1 MTKTYLKFR
10 SRVTV
15 LSCFLIFAWAGLTA
29 RLFQIMV
36 IDSAAYREQGF
47 SQSQKNE
54 KLLAVRGNIYDRN
67 DRPLTRNII
76 QYSLGAHP
84 SKIKNKQSFSEL
96 IAEATG
102 REAENYIV
110 KLESKSDFVYLDRN
124 LRRDKVESILGTR
137 IAGLVIERKSRRS
150 YPHSNVAAQIVG
162 FTDVDDEGLV
172 GIEKEFNTLLSG
184 TPGWVVKQVNG
195 EGRSQIKTSFP
206 MMPPVDGA
214 NIQLTIDLEY
224 QSILQEELARRVN
237 ESNAKGAMGV
247 LIDPQTGA
255 ILAMASLPDYDPN
268 RPGTSPTENQK
279 NKAITDQFEPGST
292 YKVVAATAA
301 VATQTVSLFDEFY
314 CEDGQFTVAGKTIT
328 DHEKFG
334 LLTFPQI
341 IAHSSNVG
349 TIKIAQ
355 ELGRNPLYRY
365 SRDFGFGTLTGIRF
379 PGETQGT
386 LRQIKDW
393 SEISLAEVS
402 IGYEVGVTALQMV
415 SAYAAIANGG
425 FLLKP
430 RLVEQI
436 LGQNGNVVYA
446 EKPEVIRK
454 VADPEIMA
462 TVKDMLVEVV
472 KTGTGTKARIQG
484 WSVAGKTG
492 TAHKFMD
499 GSYSDKYISNFAGF
513 FPAENPQVV
522 GIIILDEPKYGLHW
536 GGYGAAPVFR
546 RVAQRIINMDDSIQ
560 YQKPKT
566 KRFNTM
572 IADNQNVAVPTSIP
586 ALNTVSPYSAYQ
598 DGYTIV
604 PDVRGMSI
612 RKAKQILIAANLRAD
627 FTGSGHVVWQSP
639 KPGTK
644 KLPGSICTMGLN

>member
-15 LSCFLIFAWAGLTA
+15 LSFFLIFAWVCLTA

-47 SQSQKNE
+47 RQSQKNE
-54 KLLAVRGNIYDRN
+54 TLLAVRGNIYDRH

-76 QYSLGAHP
+76 HYSLGAHP

-102 REAENYIV
+102 REAENYIG

-162 FTDVDDEGLV
+162 FTDVDDEGLI

-206 MMPPVDGA
+206 MMLPVDGA

-247 LIDPQTGA
+247 LMDPQTGA

-268 RPGTSPTENQK
+268 RPSASPTENQK

-355 ELGRNPLYRY
+355 ELGRNPLYQY

-379 PGETQGT
+379 PGEMQGT

-472 KTGTGTKARIQG
+472 KTGTGSKARIQG
-484 WSVAGKTG
+484 WSIAGKTG

-522 GIIILDEPKYGLHW
+522 GIIVLDEPKYGLHW

-560 YQKPKT
+560 YHKPKT
-566 KRFNTM
+566 KRFNTV
-572 IADNQNVAVPTSIP
+572 IADNQNVTVPTSIP
-586 ALNTVSPYSAYQ
+586 ALNTVSPYPPYQ

>member
-15 LSCFLIFAWAGLTA
+15 LSCFLIFAWVGLTA

-54 KLLAVRGNIYDRN
+54 KLLAVRGNIYDRH

-76 QYSLGAHP
+76 HYSLGAHP

-96 IAEATG
+96 IAKATG
-102 REAENYIV
+102 REAENYIG

-247 LIDPQTGA
+247 LMDPQTGA

-355 ELGRNPLYRY
+355 ELGRNPLYQY

-379 PGETQGT
+379 PGETKGT

-472 KTGTGTKARIQG
+472 KTGTGSKARIQG

-560 YQKPKT
+560 YHKPKT

-572 IADNQNVAVPTSIP
+572 IADNQNVTVPTSIP
-586 ALNTVSPYSAYQ
+586 ALNTVSPYPAYQ

>member
-15 LSCFLIFAWAGLTA
+15 LSCFLIFAWVGLTA

-54 KLLAVRGNIYDRN
+54 KLLAVRGNIYDRH

-76 QYSLGAHP
+76 HYSLGAHP

-247 LIDPQTGA
+247 LMDPQTGA

-355 ELGRNPLYRY
+355 ELGRNPLYQY

-560 YQKPKT
+560 YHKPKT

-572 IADNQNVAVPTSIP
+572 IADNQNVTVPTSIP

>member
-15 LSCFLIFAWAGLTA
+15 LSCFLIFAWVGLTA

-54 KLLAVRGNIYDRN
+54 TLLAVRGNIYDRH

-76 QYSLGAHP
+76 HYSLGAHP

-96 IAEATG
+96 IAKATG
-102 REAENYIV
+102 REAENYIG

-224 QSILQEELARRVN
+224 QSILQEELARRIN

-247 LIDPQTGA
+247 LMDPQTGA

-268 RPGTSPTENQK
+268 RPGASPTENQK

-355 ELGRNPLYRY
+355 ELGRNPLYQY

-472 KTGTGTKARIQG
+472 KTGTGSKARIQG

-560 YQKPKT
+560 YHKPKT

-572 IADNQNVAVPTSIP
+572 IADNQNVTVPTSIT
-586 ALNTVSPYSAYQ
+586 ALNTVSPYPAYQ

>member
-15 LSCFLIFAWAGLTA
+15 LSCFLIFAWVGLTA

-47 SQSQKNE
+47 RQSQKNE
-54 KLLAVRGNIYDRN
+54 TLLAVRGNIYDRHN
-67 DRPLTRNII
+67 RPLTRNII
-76 QYSLGAHP
+76 HYSLGAHP

-102 REAENYIV
+102 KKAENYIG

-124 LRRDKVESILGTR
+124 LRREKVESILGKR

-150 YPHSNVAAQIVG
+150 YPHSNVAAQLVG

-195 EGRSQIKTSFP
+195 EGRSQIKTNFP
-206 MMPPVDGA
+206 MMSPVDGA

-237 ESNAKGAMGV
+237 ESNARGAMGV
-247 LIDPQTGA
+247 LMNPQTGA

-268 RPGTSPTENQK
+268 RPGASPTENQK

-292 YKVVAATAA
+292 YKIVAATAA

-355 ELGRNPLYRY
+355 ELGRNTLYQY

-386 LRQIKDW
+386 LRQTKDW

-454 VADPEIMA
+454 VAEPEIMA

-472 KTGTGTKARIQG
+472 KTGTGSKARIQG

-560 YQKPKT
+560 YHKPKT

-586 ALNTVSPYSAYQ
+586 ILNTVSPYPAYQ

-644 KLPGSICTMGLN
+644 KLPGSLCTMGLN

>member
-15 LSCFLIFAWAGLTA
+15 LSCFLIFAWVGLTA

-47 SQSQKNE
+47 RQSQKNE
-54 KLLAVRGNIYDRN
+54 TLLAVRGNIYDRH

-76 QYSLGAHP
+76 HYSLGAHP

-102 REAENYIV
+102 REAENYIG

-247 LIDPQTGA
+247 LMDPQTGA

-268 RPGTSPTENQK
+268 RPGASPTENQK

-292 YKVVAATAA
+292 YKIVAATAA

-355 ELGRNPLYRY
+355 ELGRNPLYQY

-386 LRQIKDW
+386 LRQTKDW

-472 KTGTGTKARIQG
+472 KTGTGSKARIQG

-560 YQKPKT
+560 YHKPKT

-572 IADNQNVAVPTSIP
+572 IADNQNVAVPTSVP
-586 ALNTVSPYSAYQ
+586 ALNTVSPYPAYQ

>member
-1 MTKTYLKFR
+1 
-10 SRVTV
+10 
-15 LSCFLIFAWAGLTA
+15 
-29 RLFQIMV
+29 MV

-47 SQSQKNE
+47 RQSQKNE
-54 KLLAVRGNIYDRN
+54 TLLAVRGNIYDRHN
-67 DRPLTRNII
+67 RPLTRNII
-76 QYSLGAHP
+76 HYSLGAHP

-102 REAENYIV
+102 KKAENYIG

-124 LRRDKVESILGTR
+124 LRREKVESILGKR

-150 YPHSNVAAQIVG
+150 YPHSNVAAQLVG

-195 EGRSQIKTSFP
+195 EGRSQIKTNFP
-206 MMPPVDGA
+206 MMSPVDGA

-237 ESNAKGAMGV
+237 ESNARGAMGV
-247 LIDPQTGA
+247 LMNPQTGA

-268 RPGTSPTENQK
+268 HPGASPTENQK

-292 YKVVAATAA
+292 YKIVAATAA

-355 ELGRNPLYRY
+355 ELGRNTLYQY

-386 LRQIKDW
+386 LRQTKDW

-454 VADPEIMA
+454 VAEPEIMA

-472 KTGTGTKARIQG
+472 KTGTGSKARIQG

-560 YQKPKT
+560 YHKPKT

-586 ALNTVSPYSAYQ
+586 ILNTVSPYPAYQ

-644 KLPGSICTMGLN
+644 KLPGSLCTMGLN

>member
-15 LSCFLIFAWAGLTA
+15 LSCFLIFAWVGLTA

-47 SQSQKNE
+47 RQSQKNE
-54 KLLAVRGNIYDRN
+54 TLLAVRGNIYDRH

-76 QYSLGAHP
+76 HYSLGAHP

-102 REAENYIV
+102 REAENYIG

-247 LIDPQTGA
+247 LMDPQTGA

-268 RPGTSPTENQK
+268 RPGASPTENQK

-292 YKVVAATAA
+292 YKIVAATAA

-355 ELGRNPLYRY
+355 ELGRNPLYQY

-386 LRQIKDW
+386 LRQTKDW

-472 KTGTGTKARIQG
+472 KTGTGSKASIQG

-560 YQKPKT
+560 YHKPKT

-586 ALNTVSPYSAYQ
+586 ALNTVSPYPAYQ

>member
-15 LSCFLIFAWAGLTA
+15 LSCFLIFAWVGLTA

-47 SQSQKNE
+47 RQSQKNE
-54 KLLAVRGNIYDRN
+54 TLLAVRGNIYDRH

-76 QYSLGAHP
+76 HYSLGAHP

-102 REAENYIV
+102 REAENYIG

-247 LIDPQTGA
+247 LMDPQTGA

-268 RPGTSPTENQK
+268 RPGASPTENQK

-292 YKVVAATAA
+292 YKIVAATAA

-355 ELGRNPLYRY
+355 ELGRNPLYQY

-386 LRQIKDW
+386 LRQTKDW

-472 KTGTGTKARIQG
+472 KTGTGSKARIQG

-499 GSYSDKYISNFAGF
+499 GSYSDRYISNFAGF

-560 YQKPKT
+560 YHKPKT

-586 ALNTVSPYSAYQ
+586 ALNTVSPYPAYR

>member
-15 LSCFLIFAWAGLTA
+15 LSCFLIFAWVGLTA

-47 SQSQKNE
+47 RQSQKNE
-54 KLLAVRGNIYDRN
+54 TLLAVRGNIYDRH

-76 QYSLGAHP
+76 HYSLGAHP

-102 REAENYIV
+102 REAENYIG

-124 LRRDKVESILGTR
+124 LRRDKVESILGAR

-247 LIDPQTGA
+247 LMDPQTGA

-268 RPGTSPTENQK
+268 RPGASPTENQK

-292 YKVVAATAA
+292 YKIVAATAA

-355 ELGRNPLYRY
+355 ELGRNPLYQY

-386 LRQIKDW
+386 LRQTKDW

-472 KTGTGTKARIQG
+472 KTGTGSKARIQG

-560 YQKPKT
+560 YHKPKT

-586 ALNTVSPYSAYQ
+586 ALNTVSPYPAYQ

>member
-15 LSCFLIFAWAGLTA
+15 LSCFLIFAWVGLTA

-47 SQSQKNE
+47 RQSQKNE
-54 KLLAVRGNIYDRN
+54 TLLAVRGNIYDRH

-76 QYSLGAHP
+76 HYSLGAHP

-102 REAENYIV
+102 REAENYIG

-247 LIDPQTGA
+247 LMDPQTGA

-268 RPGTSPTENQK
+268 RPGASPTENQK

-292 YKVVAATAA
+292 YKIVAATAA

-355 ELGRNPLYRY
+355 ELGRNPLYQY

-386 LRQIKDW
+386 LRQTKDW

-454 VADPEIMA
+454 VAEPEIMA

-472 KTGTGTKARIQG
+472 KTGTGSKARIQG

-560 YQKPKT
+560 YHKPKT
-566 KRFNTM
+566 KRINTM

-586 ALNTVSPYSAYQ
+586 ALNTVSPYPAYQ

>member
-15 LSCFLIFAWAGLTA
+15 LSCFLIFAWVGLTA

-54 KLLAVRGNIYDRN
+54 KLLAVRGNIYDRH

-76 QYSLGAHP
+76 HYSLGAHP

-96 IAEATG
+96 IAKATG
-102 REAENYIV
+102 REAENYIG

-224 QSILQEELARRVN
+224 QSILQEELARRIN

-247 LIDPQTGA
+247 LMDPQTGA

-268 RPGTSPTENQK
+268 RPGASPTENQK

-355 ELGRNPLYRY
+355 ELGRNPLYQY

-425 FLLKP
+425 VLLKP

-472 KTGTGTKARIQG
+472 KTGTGSKARIQG

-560 YQKPKT
+560 YHKPKT

-586 ALNTVSPYSAYQ
+586 ALNTVSPYPAYQ

>member
-15 LSCFLIFAWAGLTA
+15 LSCFLIFAWVGLTA

-54 KLLAVRGNIYDRN
+54 KLLAVRGNIYDRH

-76 QYSLGAHP
+76 HYSLGAHP

-96 IAEATG
+96 IAKATG
-102 REAENYIV
+102 REAENYIG

-247 LIDPQTGA
+247 LMDPQTGA

-268 RPGTSPTENQK
+268 RPGASPTENQK

-355 ELGRNPLYRY
+355 ELGRNPLYQY

-379 PGETQGT
+379 PGETKGT

-472 KTGTGTKARIQG
+472 KTGTGSKARIQG

-560 YQKPKT
+560 YHKPKT

-572 IADNQNVAVPTSIP
+572 IADNQNVTVPTSIP
-586 ALNTVSPYSAYQ
+586 ALNTVSPYPAYQ